1 MNSSYKQYID
11 SVKYKNGK
19 KYIYGA
25 GKVGQAI
32 YHLCVE
38 NEIEIQGFCVT
49 NTEQNESRIEDI
61 PVIEFGSSI
70 EENSVILIGVLE
82 HGKSVIKE
90 YINKYGNYQV
100 VDCPDGILY
109 TTQYHHNKMINPT
122 LEITPAI
129 GCSVNCKYCPQEVF
143 LKEYFRKE
151 NKRKK
156 YMTLD
161 DFKICIDKLPK
172 NALIE
177 WAGFVEPFLNNESI
191 DMMQYAFEQGYEMT
205 LYTTLIGMTKKKLMK
220 IISMPF
226 KQVVLHVAD
235 KDGYANIPVTD
246 EYLELLE
253 IIINAKKKD
262 GTPFVDNANCQSE
275 PHPKVL
281 EKTKDKIRIYGE
293 MSDRAGNLENKD
305 NKLRGGEKCGRIYC
319 ERAVNLNHNVLLPDG
334 TVVLCCNDFGMKHVL
349 GNLLKEDYDSIIS
362 SEQMRLVKR
371 GMNLDESLS
380 ILCRK
385 CMFAKNLK

>member
-1 MNSSYKQYID
+1 M
-11 SVKYKNGK
+11 
-19 KYIYGA
+19 
-25 GKVGQAI
+25 
-32 YHLCVE
+32 
-38 NEIEIQGFCVT
+38 
-49 NTEQNESRIEDI
+49 
-61 PVIEFGSSI
+61 
-70 EENSVILIGVLE
+70 
-82 HGKSVIKE
+82 
-90 YINKYGNYQV
+90 
-100 VDCPDGILY
+100 
-109 TTQYHHNKMINPT
+109 
-122 LEITPAI
+122 
-129 GCSVNCKYCPQEVF
+129 
-143 LKEYFRKE
+143 
-151 NKRKK
+151 
-156 YMTLD
+156 
-161 DFKICIDKLPK
+161 
-172 NALIE
+172 IE

-205 LYTTLIGMTKKKLMK
+205 LYTTLIGLTKKKLMK

-385 CMFAKNLK
+385 CMFAKI

>member
-1 MNSSYKQYID
+1 M
-11 SVKYKNGK
+11 
-19 KYIYGA
+19 
-25 GKVGQAI
+25 
-32 YHLCVE
+32 E

-143 LKEYFRKE
+143 LKEYFRE
-151 NKRKK
+151 DNKRKK

-205 LYTTLIGMTKKKLMK
+205 LYTTLIGLTKKKLMK

>member
-11 SVKYKNGK
+11 NVKYKNGK

-32 YHLCVE
+32 YHLCAE

-100 VDCPDGILY
+100 VDCSDGILY

-143 LKEYFRKE
+143 LKEYFRKD

-205 LYTTLIGMTKKKLMK
+205 LYTTLIGLTKKKLMK

-371 GMNLDESLS
+371 GMNIDESLS

-385 CMFAKNLK
+385 CMFAKIL